1 MFCRRLEV
9 LATFVAVTPIAV
21 VVAFSLNAPMD
32 FVSILVRFH
41 HTDSRSA
48 SPHWR
53 VVFSRSLV
61 KSSWLDH

>member
-9 LATFVAVTPIAV
+9 LATFVPVTTI
-21 VVAFSLNAPMD
+21 VVAFSLTD
-32 FVSILVRFH
+32 FVSFQAQFH